1 MQSFLKIFFKPH
13 SIICRQTIC
22 IRLPAVATGLR
33 PVLLTTTAYM
43 QTRGHAG
50 HAFLHPFYKNTFS

>member
-1 MQSFLKIFFKPH
+1 MQTNILLQAH
-13 SIICRQTIC
+13 CVRHG
-22 IRLPAVATGLR
+22 GLR
-33 PVLLTTTAYM
+33 PVLLTTAYM